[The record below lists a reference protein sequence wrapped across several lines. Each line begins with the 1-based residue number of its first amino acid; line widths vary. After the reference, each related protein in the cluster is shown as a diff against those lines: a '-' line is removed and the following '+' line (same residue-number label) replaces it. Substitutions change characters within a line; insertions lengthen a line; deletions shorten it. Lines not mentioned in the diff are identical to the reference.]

1 MSYRILVIWLE
12 YLKQSREFNFSNGK
26 IARLADGS
34 VLVRAGGSAVL
45 VTAVS
50 EGVIDESFFGAPLK
64 ASMCIKL
71 MTNTLTDAH
80 CR

>member
-1 MSYRILVIWLE
+1 MERFNWCN
-12 YLKQSREFNFSNGK
+12 REFNFSNGK

-34 VLVRAGGSAVL
+34 VLVRAGGTAVL

-64 ASMCIKL
+64 VSIYQLDDK
-71 MTNTLTDAH
+71 H
-80 CR
+80 VIY